1 MQILKYT
8 PGGHYK
14 KHTDHSGVT
23 PRTFSLIYF
32 LNDDFDGGEFMFID
46 PITGLEM
53 QMDKLKNRMLIWP
66 SNFMYPHLVKPVTKG
81 IRYSV
86 VSWAL

>member
-1 MQILKYT
+1 
-8 PGGHYK
+8 
-14 KHTDHSGVT
+14 
-23 PRTFSLIYF
+23 
-32 LNDDFDGGEFMFID
+32 
-46 PITGLEM
+46 
-53 QMDKLKNRMLIWP
+53 MDKLKNRMLIWP